1 MRKIAGISL
10 VAAFLVAACGSAAAT
25 PTPTVAPTAAPTA
38 STAASGSPAGAVNVT
53 LATNALGSIL
63 VGPNGNTLYGFTPD
77 QAAAGKPTCNGDCA
91 ALWPPLAVSSDFTVG
106 TGLDKS
112 VFKVVTRDDGSKQL
126 AIGQFPLYYYQPD
139 TKPGDTLGQG
149 LFGKWFV
156 IGGDG
161 SLIGQAGA
169 SGSPG
174 ASPSAGGSPSSSPSA
189 GTTVTIAVNALG
201 QILVGPDGK
210 TLYGFTPDEAAG
222 KPTCNTGCI
231 ENWPALTV
239 PAGTDFTVGTG
250 LDKSKF
256 KLVARDDGT
265 MQVQVGNYP
274 LYYFGGDTAPGQT
287 SGQGKFS
294 KWYVAGANYDLIGEG
309 S

>member
-1 MRKIAGISL
+1 MAKIAGIAL
-10 VAAFLVAACGSAAAT
+10 VAAFLVAACGSAATT
-25 PTPTVAPTAAPTA
+25 PTPTAAPTAAPTA
-38 STAASGSPAGAVNVT
+38 SAAASGSPAGAVNVT
-53 LATNALGSIL
+53 LASNALGSIL

-77 QAAAGKPTCNGDCA
+77 QAAGKPTCNEDCA
-91 ALWPPLAVSSDFTVG
+91 ALWPPLTVSGDFTVG

-139 TKPGDTLGQG
+139 TKAGDTLGQG

-156 IGGDG
+156 LGGDG
-161 SLIGQAGA
+161 SLIGQAG
-169 SGSPG
+169 GS
-174 ASPSAGGSPSSSPSA
+174 ASPSASQSA
-189 GTTVTIAVNALG
+189 GTTVTIATGALG
-201 QILVGPDGK
+201 QFLVGADGK
-210 TLYGFTPDEAAG
+210 TLYGFTPDEVAG
-222 KPTCNTGCI
+222 KPTCNADCAAL
-231 ENWPALTV
+231 WPPLTV
-239 PAGTDFTVGTG
+239 SGTDFTVGTG

-265 MQVQVGNYP
+265 MQLQAGNYP
-274 LYYFGGDTAPGQT
+274 LYYYQPDAAAGDTG
-287 SGQGKFS
+287 GQGLFK

>member
-1 MRKIAGISL
+1 MAKIAGIAL

-25 PTPTVAPTAAPTA
+25 PTVAPTAAPTA
-38 STAASGSPAGAVNVT
+38 SAAASGSPAGAVNVT
-53 LATNALGSIL
+53 LASNALGSIL

-77 QAAAGKPTCNGDCA
+77 QSAGKPTCNADCA

-126 AIGQFPLYYYQPD
+126 AIGQYPLYYYQPD

-149 LFGKWFV
+149 LFSKWFV
-156 IGGDG
+156 LGADG
-161 SLIGQAGA
+161 SLIGQAG
-169 SGSPG
+169 GS
-174 ASPSAGGSPSSSPSA
+174 ASPGGSPSSSPS
-189 GTTVTIAVNALG
+189 GTTVTVATNALG
-201 QILVGPDGK
+201 QILVGPNGN

-222 KPTCNTGCI
+222 KPTCGTGCI
-231 ENWPALTV
+231 DKWPALTV
-239 PAGTDFTVGTG
+239 AGTDFTVGTG

-265 MQVQVGNYP
+265 MQLQVGSYP
-274 LYYFGGDTAPGQT
+274 LYYYGGDTAAGQT
-287 SGQGKFS
+287 GGQGLFK